1 MMRSAAPTWGHDAVK
16 HLLQYILD
24 GLSIGSIYA
33 LIALGL
39 VVVYRGT
46 GHINFAQGEMALFST
61 LVTWW
66 LHDKGVPLLLA
77 IAISA
82 ALAFV
87 GGALIEVGL
96 MRPAGRRSAFGPVV
110 VAIGLF
116 QGLNSLSGLL
126 FPKSGQGLPFPSLFP
141 RKPKDF
147 VSIFGAAWRS
157 RANRRARGRAGDHR
171 LALRPVPEDQDRTGD
186 AHRRQQCDVSEVGR
200 RADEQDPDVQLG
212 AGRGDRRDRRR
223 PEGGHRHQR
232 QHRIDVLGVP
242 AVGSGGD
249 AGRPRQPG
257 GAVIGGLS
265 LGVIESLVGNYP
277 HDWPASD
284 WIGIKTKTVVAFL
297 IILIVLLVRP
307 SGLFGS
313 SRVERV

>member
-1 MMRSAAPTWGHDAVK
+1 MQDFV
-16 HLLQYILD
+16 QYVLD
-24 GLSIGSIYA
+24 GLSIGSVYA

-87 GGALIEVGL
+87 GGAAIEVSL
-96 MRPAGRRSAFGPVV
+96 MRPAERLSAFAPVV
-110 VAIGLF
+110 IAIGLF

-126 FPKSGQGLPFPSLFP
+126 FPKAGQGLPFPSLFP
-141 RKPKDF
+141 NDPDDYWKQFGVVVRIERVGVFVVVLAITALLFALFQKTKIGLAMRTVANNPASAKLVGVPTNKILMFSWALAALIGAIGGALKAGIDTN
-147 VSIFGAAWRS
+147 VSIGSMFSVFLLSAA
-157 RANRRARGRAGDHR
+157 AA
-171 LALRPVPEDQDRTGD
+171 T
-186 AHRRQQCDVSEVGR
+186 
-200 RADEQDPDVQLG
+200 LG
-212 AGRGDRRDRRR
+212 GLD
-223 PEGGHRHQR
+223 
-232 QHRIDVLGVP
+232 
-242 AVGSGGD
+242 S
-249 AGRPRQPG
+249 PG

-277 HDWPASD
+277 EDWPASD
-284 WIGIKTKTVVAFL
+284 WIGIETKTAVAFL
-297 IILIVLLVRP
+297 IILVVLLVRP
-307 SGLFGS
+307 AGLFGTVK
-313 SRVERV
+313 VERV